1 MFPYNFSS
9 VSQVV
14 DDDQDSD
21 SSDNQLLPDR
31 GVPSETQAST
41 TGVSSTTCLCSS
53 VFFIFSA
60 VFMFS
65 LIGTVDAS
73 PVRSVNLS
81 RRYLA
86 PTMYNLLLSLVFL
99 LMMFVII
106 LRFFLLS
113 LSPQVEVHG
122 QQNAEEV
129 RGGRVRPNVRRRQEI
144 RGEQAQHQNVRRGRE
159 GHYAARN
166 VVQGADFDS
175 SLDGDH
181 GGFTTS
187 QRSDRVA
194 SFLNMSESELR
205 NTIRLMADD
214 VISIARDDGIVLNP
228 DMSEDIFDAIVGD
241 LAANVLHGRPINN
254 RALLLRVVNSRRSED
269 YGRD

>member
-1 MFPYNFSS
+1 M
-9 VSQVV
+9 
-14 DDDQDSD
+14 
-21 SSDNQLLPDR
+21 
-31 GVPSETQAST
+31 
-41 TGVSSTTCLCSS
+41 
-53 VFFIFSA
+53 
-60 VFMFS
+60 
-65 LIGTVDAS
+65 
-73 PVRSVNLS
+73 
-81 RRYLA
+81 
-86 PTMYNLLLSLVFL
+86 
-99 LMMFVII
+99 
-106 LRFFLLS
+106 
-113 LSPQVEVHG
+113 
-122 QQNAEEV
+122 
-129 RGGRVRPNVRRRQEI
+129 
-144 RGEQAQHQNVRRGRE
+144 
-159 GHYAARN
+159 
-166 VVQGADFDS
+166 VQGADFDS